1 MNREYG
7 TQMDYIGLYIDPR
20 KDKILIPTAYFD
32 ADKWDLRKESTVLY
46 LQKMMRG
53 FLARKYFIIIYII

>member
-1 MNREYG
+1 MNKEYG

-20 KDKILIPTAYFD
+20 KDKIMEPTNYFD

-53 FLARKYFIIIYII
+53 FLARK